1 MTYAS
6 PAETRE
12 RIAVEPTDRPVVVT
26 FHDAVIASTKRAL
39 RLDEKGHDPVFYVP
53 MADVEQAFL
62 EKTATQTTCPF
73 KGEASY
79 WSISAEGAGA
89 QDAIWAYESPREG
102 VEAIA
107 GHMAFDRRYFRV
119 NVG

>member
-1 MTYAS
+1 MNYAS

-12 RIAVEPTDRPVVVT
+12 RITIEPSDRPVVVT
-26 FHDAVIASTKRAL
+26 FHDAVVASTKNSQIL
-39 RLDEKGHDPVFYVP
+39 NEKGRDPVVYVP
-53 MADVEQAFL
+53 MGDVEMAFL
-62 EKTATQTTCPF
+62 EKTAKTTTCPY

-107 GHMAFDRRYFRV
+107 GHVAFDPRYFRV
-119 NVG
+119 VVG